1 MKRTLFLLLVILLI
15 VAAGACQ
22 KTDTTDAMPTSTP
35 TEQPTNAP
43 TPVPTPTPTPAPTPS
58 PDEVSVL
65 SGIPFSEFTD
75 DMNKD
80 YTPVAVMI
88 ENSAAGRPQYGLQ
101 VANIVYEA
109 PVEGSITRFMAIFND
124 VIPTRVEPVRSTR
137 IYYIKTQ
144 QPYDC
149 AFVHYG
155 GPSDPG
161 YQSYIYDEDAAHLKI
176 RVDGIKGRWGS
187 FFARDSHRSSSHD
200 VICDLTEVVAL
211 YDYQPKPIRFN
222 YSYDAQ
228 KIYDG
233 QTTTQIILPFY
244 AGGDFVSYQYDPVTN
259 LLTRYMDGDPFISAE
274 TGDVITVQNLI
285 VQYVHLP
292 SVKEN
297 SGRRIIDLLGS
308 GDAEYIIDG
317 IHIKGTWK
325 RDTYDDPV
333 TYYDG
338 NGEEIILRPGNTWV
352 ALHPDTSQAT
362 VE

>member
-1 MKRTLFLLLVILLI
+1 MKRVLYLLLVILI
-15 VAAGACQ
+15 VIAFGACQ
-22 KTDTTDAMPTSTP
+22 KNDTPTPTATP
-35 TEQPTNAP
+35 TEQPTEAP
-43 TPVPTPTPTPAPTPS
+43 ASIPTPTPVQTPEPTPS
-58 PDEVSVL
+58 PDEVSAL

-80 YTPVAVMI
+80 YTPVGVMI

-137 IYYIKTQ
+137 IYYIKMQ

-161 YQSYIYDEDAAHLKI
+161 FQSYIYDEDAAHLKI
-176 RVDGIKGRWGS
+176 RVDGIKGRWS
-187 FFARDSHRSSSHD
+187 SYFVRDSQRAKSHD
-200 VICDLTEVVAL
+200 AICDLTKVVAL
-211 YDYQPKPIRFN
+211 YDYQPEPIPFN
-222 YSYDAQ
+222 YSYDAE

-233 QTTTQIILPFY
+233 ETITQIILPFY
-244 AGGDFVSYQYDPVTN
+244 GGGDFVSYQYDQGTN
-259 LLTRYMDGDPFISAE
+259 LLTRYMDGKPFVSAE
-274 TGDVITVQNLI
+274 TDSAITVQNLI

-297 SGRRIIDLLGS
+297 SGRRIIDVLGS
-308 GDAEYIIDG
+308 GGRRVY
-317 IHIKGTWK
+317 H
-325 RDTYDDPV
+325 
-333 TYYDG
+333 
-338 NGEEIILRPGNTWV
+338 
-352 ALHPDTSQAT
+352 
-362 VE
+362 